1 MQVLLIG
8 LGAGIVSALLFVA
21 LASGS
26 ALSVALFYLAPLP
39 LMLAGLGWSHVAA
52 LAASLT
58 AAIGLGVGA
67 GFWFSLAYLAGIGVP
82 AYVLSY
88 LAMLARPG
96 SNGHFEWYP
105 IGRVVLAAAILAT
118 IAMALTI
125 PVFGLDIETYRA
137 GLKEVFGRVL
147 RLQLGIAEGNP
158 LKFPNGRDA
167 EQTLAVLTL
176 IMPPLAAALSML
188 AHLANLY
195 LAGRIARASGKLA
208 RPWPDLSATAF
219 PFSAPL
225 LLFGVLVLSFLHSIL
240 GVAAGVFTTCLLV
253 AYALLGLAVLHH
265 VTRAIALR
273 GLILGVTWGLLIML
287 GWPIVVLALV
297 GLADGLLNFR
307 QRLGPPNSNP
317 TNRS

>member
-8 LGAGIVSALLFVA
+8 LGAGIVSALLFIA

-26 ALSVALFYLAPLP
+26 LLSVALFYLAPLP
-39 LMLAGLGWSHVAA
+39 IMLAGLGWSHIAA
-52 LAASLT
+52 LTASLT
-58 AAIGLGVGA
+58 AAVGLGIGA
-67 GFWFSLAYLAGIGVP
+67 GFWFSLAFLAGVGVP
-82 AYVLSY
+82 AYILSY
-88 LAMLARPG
+88 LAMLARPV
-96 SNGHFEWYP
+96 NGDFEWYP
-105 IGRVVLAAAILAT
+105 IGRIVLAAAILAT

-125 PVFGLDIETYRA
+125 PVFGLDIDTYRA
-137 GLKEVFGRVL
+137 GLKEIFSRVL
-147 RLQLGIAEGNP
+147 RLQLGIAEGLP
-158 LKFPNGRDA
+158 LKFPNGGDPER
-167 EQTLAVLTL
+167 TLVVLTL
-176 IMPPLAAALSML
+176 VMPPLAAALSML
-188 AHLANLY
+188 AQLANLY

-225 LLFGVLVLSFLHSIL
+225 LLFGVLVLSFLHSIIGL
-240 GVAAGVFTTCLLV
+240 VAGAFTTCLLV

-273 GLILGVTWGLLIML
+273 GLILGITWGLLVVL
-287 GWPIVVLALV
+287 GWPVVLLALI

-307 QRLGPPNSNP
+307 QRLGPPNSNL

>member
-26 ALSVALFYLAPLP
+26 VLSVALFYLAPLP
-39 LMLAGLGWSHVAA
+39 VMIAGLGWGHVAA

-58 AAIGLGVGA
+58 AAIGLGIGA
-67 GFWFSLAYLAGIGVP
+67 GFWFSLAFLAGVGVP

-88 LAMLARPG
+88 LAMLARPAN
-96 SNGHFEWYP
+96 SDFEWYP

-118 IAMALTI
+118 VATALTI
-125 PVFGLDIETYRA
+125 PVFGLDIDTYRA
-137 GLKEVFGRVL
+137 GLKEIFSRVL
-147 RLQLGIAEGNP
+147 RLQLGIAEGQP
-158 LKFPNGRDA
+158 LVLPNGDDPERI
-167 EQTLAVLTL
+167 LAVLTL

-195 LAGRIARASGKLA
+195 LAGRIARASGRLA
-208 RPWPDLSATAF
+208 RPWPDLSATVF

-225 LLFGVLVLSFLHSIL
+225 LLFGVLVLSFLHSIV
-240 GVAAGVFTTCLLV
+240 GIAAGAFTACLLV

-265 VTRAIALR
+265 VTRAMALR
-273 GLILGVTWGLLIML
+273 GLILGVTWGLLLVL
-287 GWPIVVLALV
+287 GWPVVVLALI

-307 QRLGPPNSNP
+307 QRLGPPNSRP